1 MLFKGILETRE
12 SRTWGGDSFPFMYN
26 PTIHWLSEDMR
37 NYGSFYCSSGDAGP
51 MWNCFDQALVSPSL
65 MNGIRSYSYL
75 KTIGEINLIASVG
88 PKRAISDHLPL
99 LVDLDMRQGNDGP
112 CK

>member
-1 MLFKGILETRE
+1 
-12 SRTWGGDSFPFMYN
+12 MYN

-51 MWNCFDQALVSPSL
+51 MRNCFDQALVSLSL
-65 MNGIRSYSYL
+65 MYGIRSYSYL

-99 LVDLDMRQGNDGP
+99 LVDIDIRQGNDGP